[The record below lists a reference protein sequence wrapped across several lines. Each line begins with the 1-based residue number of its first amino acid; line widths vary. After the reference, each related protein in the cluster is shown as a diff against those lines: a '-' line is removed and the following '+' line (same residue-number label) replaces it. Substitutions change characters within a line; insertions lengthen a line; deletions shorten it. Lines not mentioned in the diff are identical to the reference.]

1 MSTITGCNQWLSLA
15 ERTLKVAHASKNRSL
30 LAHTSK
36 CGWAM
41 NLFIF
46 IFETECRQSNVE
58 GREVVEHTATFMSS
72 KEEISQPGIEPPTSS
87 LRFGYLSTIIQQ
99 FKIVSDQVGYESN
112 RQELENIKKGTK
124 L

>member
-1 MSTITGCNQWLSLA
+1 
-15 ERTLKVAHASKNRSL
+15 
-30 LAHTSK
+30 
-36 CGWAM
+36 M
-41 NLFIF
+41 NLFIC

-58 GREVVEHTATFMSS
+58 AQEAVEHTATFMSS